1 MPLGKTSLR
10 KGTSVLPISYIK
22 CSLNTLIQVSTGK
35 PVDTHKQKRIGDT
48 ALFRAFVRGI

>member
-35 PVDTHKQKRIGDT
+35 PVDTQKRIGDT